1 MISLKSPQ
9 ELDVIGRAGAIV
21 GGTLSR
27 VAGHVRP
34 GTTTAALDRIA
45 EEFIQEHRDAIPA
58 FKGLYGFPATL
69 CTSVNE
75 EVVHGIPSEQRVL
88 EEGDILS
95 VDVGVKLDGFYADSA
110 LTVPVGEV
118 DEETE
123 RLLRVTR
130 TALERGIDAAR
141 VGGQVGDIG
150 ASVQETV
157 EAEGFSVIRELVG
170 HGVGHA
176 AHEDPQVPNFGER
189 GRGQELREGLVIA
202 IEPMVNVGGRR
213 IRTLDDEWTVVT
225 ADGSLSAH
233 FEHTVAV
240 TGEGPRI
247 LTARPA
253 PTAAREERDV
263 G

>member
-9 ELDVIGRAGAIV
+9 EMEVIGRAGGIV
-21 GGTLSR
+21 GRVLSR
-27 VAGHVRP
+27 VADHVEP
-34 GTTTAALDRIA
+34 GISTARLDRIA
-45 EEFIQEHRDAIPA
+45 EEFIHEHQGAVPA

-75 EVVHGIPSEQRVL
+75 EVVHGIPSEERIL
-88 EEGDILS
+88 EEGDIVT
-95 VDVGVKLDGFYADSA
+95 VDVGVKLEGFYADSA
-110 LTVPVGEV
+110 LTVPVGTV

-130 TALERGIDAAR
+130 TALEKGIEAAR

-150 ASVQETV
+150 ATVQETV

-176 AHEDPQVPNFGER
+176 AHEDPQVPNFGRR
-189 GRGQELREGLVIA
+189 GTGQELRDGLVIA
-202 IEPMVNVGGRR
+202 IEPMVNVGERH
-213 IRTLDDEWTVVT
+213 IRTRDDEWTVVT

-233 FEHTVAV
+233 YEHTVAV
-240 TGEGPRI
+240 TEEGARI
-247 LTARPA
+247 LTARPDGSEA
-253 PTAAREERDV
+253 KGESDV